1 MQRQWVLGIAL
12 MAVTQGIAIGARR
25 GPLKESEIVF
35 LIQSGVSAR
44 RIEILIDRYG
54 LDFAPTAESLDV
66 IRASGG
72 GISLIGALERA
83 GARNETVSPEP
94 APTAIQM
101 SRVPGIEPQMILVQA
116 GPGERY
122 YISRFE
128 ITNGQYLSYC
138 GKAGVRPP
146 KAPYWGT
153 PGRLPVVNVSW
164 KEAMAFARWL
174 SRATGRAYKLP
185 SEAEWEY
192 AARGGARVRTYPWG
206 EASPI
211 GRCCFGT
218 GKLCPIGS
226 YGPNA
231 LGIYDIAGS
240 VYEWCLDRYARKSSE
255 RVIRGGSWSVPVSS
269 PEMLAITR
277 REGLNPDKR
286 RNDVGFRLVR
296 SAS

>member
-1 MQRQWVLGIAL
+1 
-12 MAVTQGIAIGARR
+12 VTQGFTASAQR

-35 LIQSGVSAR
+35 LLQSGVSTR
-44 RIEILIDRYG
+44 RIETLVARYG
-54 LDFAPTAESLDV
+54 LDFAPTSESLDV
-66 IRASGG
+66 IRESGG
-72 GISLIGALERA
+72 DMSLIGALEA
-83 GARNETVSPEP
+83 AETSDE
-94 APTAIQM
+94 PTARSPSPPAVQVT
-101 SRVPGIEPQMILVQA
+101 RVPGIEPSMILVQG

-128 ITNGQYLSYC
+128 ITNSQYLTYC
-138 GKAGVRPP
+138 KKAGIRPP

-153 PGRLPVVNVSW
+153 PRRLPVVNISW
-164 KEAMAFARWL
+164 REAMTFARWL

-206 EASPI
+206 EASPV

-231 LGIYDIAGS
+231 LGVYDMVGS
-240 VYEWCLDRYARKSSE
+240 VYEWCLDRHDRKGSE
-255 RVIRGGSWSVPVSS
+255 RVIRGGSWSIPFSS

-277 REGLNPDKR
+277 REGLNPNKR

-296 SAS
+296 AAS